1 MTKLS
6 QIDSSFAQL
15 ADDIQDQDGRAPNRP
30 LSEYLP
36 TNFAQTDLIS
46 LQAPVQLVANNALQ
60 QQSSPNIAIL
70 DKMQLS
76 HPSEDILPNVQ
87 ISSSARL
94 NDAAKELSQ
103 ADPPSADDFDSDPS
117 ISPSK

>member
-1 MTKLS
+1 
-6 QIDSSFAQL
+6 
-15 ADDIQDQDGRAPNRP
+15 
-30 LSEYLP
+30 
-36 TNFAQTDLIS
+36 
-46 LQAPVQLVANNALQ
+46 LVANNALQ

-76 HPSEDILPNVQ
+76 HPSAYYLSEDILPNVQ

-117 ISPSK
+117 TTNNNNNPSK

>member
-15 ADDIQDQDGRAPNRP
+15 ADDIQDQDGKAPNRP

-46 LQAPVQLVANNALQ
+46 LQAPV
-60 QQSSPNIAIL
+60 
-70 DKMQLS
+70 
-76 HPSEDILPNVQ
+76 
-87 ISSSARL
+87 
-94 NDAAKELSQ
+94 
-103 ADPPSADDFDSDPS
+103 
-117 ISPSK
+117 

>member
-1 MTKLS
+1 
-6 QIDSSFAQL
+6 
-15 ADDIQDQDGRAPNRP
+15 
-30 LSEYLP
+30 
-36 TNFAQTDLIS
+36 
-46 LQAPVQLVANNALQ
+46 LVANSALQ

-76 HPSEDILPNVQ
+76 HPSEDIVPNVQ

-103 ADPPSADDFDSDPS
+103 ADPPSADDFDSDPNT
-117 ISPSK
+117 SPPKQT